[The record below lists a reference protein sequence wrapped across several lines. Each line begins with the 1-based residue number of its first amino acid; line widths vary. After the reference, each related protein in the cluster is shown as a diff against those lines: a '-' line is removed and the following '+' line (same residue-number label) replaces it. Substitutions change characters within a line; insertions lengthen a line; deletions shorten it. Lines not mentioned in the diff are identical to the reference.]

1 MKPKNT
7 KDALLVL
14 FEQNKGRYF
23 SGEEIAETLSV
34 SRAAVWKAVE
44 SLRADGYA
52 IEAVKSRGYCLSPD
66 TDIVSGQG
74 VGKYLRADLHLDFE
88 VYEEV
93 TSTNTLLKEKAAA
106 GAREGTVIIANSQ
119 TGGKG
124 RLGRSFYSP
133 LNTGLYIS
141 VLLRPSDMPAQE
153 ALKMTTMSA
162 VAASRAIESVLFSDD
177 FSESEKSFA
186 NAKST
191 SARSSKYVKS
201 TEEKE
206 RPQIKWVND
215 IYLRGRKVVGIL
227 TEAAMSME
235 NGNLEYAVPGIGFN
249 VYAPEG
255 GFPEEIK
262 DIAGAILSEKVPD
275 AKNRIA
281 AEFLNQFFTIYR
293 SAGHGGYEAEYKE
306 RSLVL
311 GKTVDVIPTGGGKTR
326 RGKVLDITDDCNLLV
341 EFSDGTKEI
350 LSSGEVSV
358 RPKDLKRK

>member
-1 MKPKNT
+1 MKLTNT

-14 FEQNKGRYF
+14 FEKNKGHYF

-44 SLRADGYA
+44 SLRLEGYA
-52 IEAVKSRGYCLSPD
+52 IEAQKGRGYCLSPD
-66 TDIVSGQG
+66 TDIVSAQG
-74 VGKYLRADLHLDFE
+74 VGKYLRSDLDLDFE

-141 VLLRPSDMPAQE
+141 ILMRPSDMPAKE

-162 VAASRAIESVLFSDD
+162 VAACRAIEAVLPL
-177 FSESEKSFA
+177 SEKH
-186 NAKST
+186 
-191 SARSSKYVKS
+191 
-201 TEEKE
+201 

-215 IYLRGRKVVGIL
+215 IYFCGRKVVGIL

-249 VYAPEG
+249 VYPPEG
-255 GFPEEIK
+255 GFPEEIR
-262 DIAGAILSEKVPD
+262 DIAGAILTERIPD

-281 AEFLNQFFTIYR
+281 AEFLNQFFAIYR
-293 SAGHGGYEAEYKE
+293 SADHGGYEAEYKR

-311 GKTVDVIPTGGGKTR
+311 GKQVDVIPTGGGKIR
-326 RGKVLDITDDCNLLV
+326 RGKVLDITEDCNLLV
-341 EFSDGTKEI
+341 EFPDKTTEV

-358 RPKDLKRK
+358 RPKDLKK

>member
-1 MKPKNT
+1 MKQTNT

-14 FEQNKGRYF
+14 FEKNKGHYF

-44 SLRADGYA
+44 SLRLEGYA
-52 IEAVKSRGYCLSPD
+52 IEAQKGRGYCLSPD
-66 TDIVSGQG
+66 TDIVSAQG
-74 VGKYLRADLHLDFE
+74 VGKYLRSDLDLDFE

-141 VLLRPSDMPAQE
+141 ILMRPSDMPAKE

-162 VAASRAIESVLFSDD
+162 VAACRAIEAVLPL
-177 FSESEKSFA
+177 SEKH
-186 NAKST
+186 
-191 SARSSKYVKS
+191 
-201 TEEKE
+201 
-206 RPQIKWVND
+206 RPLIKWVND
-215 IYLRGRKVVGIL
+215 IYFHGRKVVGIL

-249 VYAPEG
+249 VYPPEG
-255 GFPEEIK
+255 GFPEEIR
-262 DIAGAILSEKVPD
+262 DIAGAILTERIPD

-281 AEFLNQFFTIYR
+281 AEFLNQFFAIYR
-293 SAGHGGYEAEYKE
+293 SADHGGYEAEYKR

-311 GKTVDVIPTGGGKTR
+311 GKQVDVIPTGGGKIR
-326 RGKVLDITDDCNLLV
+326 RGKVLDITEDCNLLV
-341 EFSDGTKEI
+341 EFPDKTTEV

-358 RPKDLKRK
+358 RPKDLKK

>member
-1 MKPKNT
+1 MKQTNT

-14 FEQNKGRYF
+14 FEKNKGHYF

-44 SLRADGYA
+44 SLRLEGYA
-52 IEAVKSRGYCLSPD
+52 IEAQKGRGYCLSPD
-66 TDIVSGQG
+66 TDIVSAQG
-74 VGKYLRADLHLDFE
+74 VGKYLRSDLDLDFE

-141 VLLRPSDMPAQE
+141 ILMRPSDMPAKE

-162 VAASRAIESVLFSDD
+162 VAACRAIEAVLPL
-177 FSESEKSFA
+177 SEKH
-186 NAKST
+186 
-191 SARSSKYVKS
+191 
-201 TEEKE
+201 

-215 IYLRGRKVVGIL
+215 IYFCGRKVVGIL

-249 VYAPEG
+249 VYLPEG
-255 GFPEEIK
+255 GFPEELK
-262 DIAGAILSEKVPD
+262 NIAGAILPDRVPD

-281 AEFLNQFFTIYR
+281 AEFLNHFFAIYR
-293 SAGHGGYEAEYKE
+293 SKDHGDYAAEYKR

-311 GKTVDVIPTGGGKTR
+311 GKNVDVIPTGGGKTR
-326 RGKVLDITDDCNLLV
+326 RAKVLDITEDCGLLV
-341 EFSDGTKEI
+341 EFKDGTKEV

-358 RPKDLKRK
+358 RPEK